1 MFYILKNE
9 KIGEVGKTLVRQ
21 TKNSDLEDNIK
32 HASVVSY
39 NM

>member
-1 MFYILKNE
+1 M
-9 KIGEVGKTLVRQ
+9 LVRQ
-21 TKNSDLEDNIK
+21 TKRTRNAIGLEDNIK